1 MVVLPWFFLWS
12 LVAFLAPLLTFMAF
26 IATLVGFMA
35 DLAAGMAVKV
45 LEKPMGVG
53 FKAWKAEMADYG
65 KNLSKPLGLE
75 VCKKKL
81 MELTS

>member
-26 IATLVGFMA
+26 IATLVGFM
-35 DLAAGMAVKV
+35 AAGMAVKV